1 MRSGFELPEDAATAD
16 RDKGLVLALFQNAL
30 WQGVLVF
37 LSFSLLPFET
47 ALIICIAVA
56 TIAQAVTTFGIL
68 VQNQVWAIALLNF
81 RNAIATDRSHR
92 EPEVGF
98 DQHLKAANEYSA
110 QRDPLALPE
119 KAFATSLA
127 ETLISVATSILL
139 ILGVGWLGTLA
150 KPEMTQMVERLFH

>member
-1 MRSGFELPEDAATAD
+1 ATPD

-68 VQNQVWAIALLNF
+68 VQNQVWAIALLN
-81 RNAIATDRSHR
+81 
-92 EPEVGF
+92 
-98 DQHLKAANEYSA
+98 
-110 QRDPLALPE
+110 
-119 KAFATSLA
+119 
-127 ETLISVATSILL
+127 
-139 ILGVGWLGTLA
+139 
-150 KPEMTQMVERLFH
+150 